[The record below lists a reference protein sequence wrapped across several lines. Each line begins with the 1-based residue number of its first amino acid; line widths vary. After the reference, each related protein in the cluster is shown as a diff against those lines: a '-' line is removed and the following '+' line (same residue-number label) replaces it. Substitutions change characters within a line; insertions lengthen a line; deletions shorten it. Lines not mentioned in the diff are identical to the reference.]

1 MQALSTLQ
9 GALLPLLPTP
19 ALLLCTSLKC
29 RLHLL
34 KEPSLTPLPKAGMAS
49 LYRL

>member
-29 RLHLL
+29 RLR